1 MDKLNLGIESTI
13 FVEFPRINPGHRYR
27 SKLLGYKTKHSIM
40 ITTPMEGNE
49 ALSLLDND
57 KCTVRYMDGQNAC
70 AFETAVQRV
79 CKEPFS
85 YLHLYYPDLIE
96 HVQLRAAQR
105 FPVELTA
112 SATQNNN
119 KDATKYKATIVDL
132 SPLGIGFSS
141 EKSIG
146 EVSDIFNL
154 AIELPNNGETKTLQI
169 NVMIC
174 NIQETISNKNSE
186 DILYR
191 YGAKFLTEDPAQQL
205 KIAEL
210 IYQHINIIRNS

>member
-1 MDKLNLGIESTI
+1 MDRLNLAIESTLFI
-13 FVEFPRINPGHRYR
+13 EFPRINAGHRYR
-27 SKLLGYKTKHSIM
+27 CKLLGYKKKYSIM
-40 ITTPMEGNE
+40 ITTPVEGSE
-49 ALSLLDND
+49 ALTLLDND
-57 KCTVRYMDGQNAC
+57 RCTIRYMDGQNAC

-105 FPVELTA
+105 FPVELQATA
-112 SATQNNN
+112 TEKNN
-119 KDATKYKATIVDL
+119 KDAIKYKTTIVDL

-141 EKSIG
+141 HEKIG
-146 EVSDIFNL
+146 ETSDL
-154 AIELPNNGETKTLQI
+154 IELKVELPSNGETKALQI

-174 NIQETISNKNSE
+174 NIQENISNKNSE

-210 IYQHINIIRNS
+210 IYQHVNIIRNS